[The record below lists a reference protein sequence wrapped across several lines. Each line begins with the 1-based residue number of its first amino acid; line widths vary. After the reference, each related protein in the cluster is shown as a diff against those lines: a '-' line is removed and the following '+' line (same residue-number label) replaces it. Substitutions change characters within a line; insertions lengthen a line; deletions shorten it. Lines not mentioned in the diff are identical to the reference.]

1 MSTQSMK
8 IPTTIITGFLG
19 AGKTTVIR
27 HILENAGGKRFAL
40 IINEF
45 GDLGIDKELISSCGI
60 KDCDENSIM
69 ELTNGCICCTV
80 ADDFLPTMEA
90 LIDLPEPPEHIIIE
104 TSGLALP
111 KPLVRAFNWPEIR
124 SRVTVDGVVT
134 VVDAPAVIEGRFA
147 ESPDAVQLQREADEM
162 LDHDSPLEEVFE
174 DQLLSADL
182 ILLNKTDL
190 IDNVGITEI
199 RQEVSNAISSAV
211 KMVTASHG
219 AIDPNV
225 LLGIGAT
232 VEDKIEKRRSH
243 HDGEEE
249 HDHDDF
255 ESFVVKL
262 GAVDPIDLENSIT
275 TAVKEHDILRIKGF
289 IHVSN
294 KDMRQVIQAVGP
306 RLQRYYDR
314 PWHANEKR
322 CTELVVIGMT
332 GLDQK
337 TIIGLLT
344 PDT

>member
-1 MSTQSMK
+1 MK

-45 GDLGIDKELISSCGI
+45 GELGIDKELITSCGI

-69 ELTNGCICCTV
+69 ELANGCICCTV

-90 LIDLPEPPEHIIIE
+90 LMELPEPPEHIIIE

-124 SRVTVDGVVT
+124 SRVTVDGVVA

-190 IDNVGITEI
+190 IDDDGVADI

-211 KMVTASHG
+211 KVVTARHG

-225 LLGIGAT
+225 LLGIGAA
-232 VEDKIEKRRSH
+232 VEDTIEKRRSH
-243 HDGEEE
+243 HDGEED

-255 ESFVVKL
+255 ESFVVRF
-262 GAVDPIDLENSIT
+262 GAIVDPIDLENRIK

-294 KDMRQVIQAVGP
+294 KNMRQVIQAVGP

-314 PWHANEKR
+314 PWHADEQR
-322 CTELVVIGMT
+322 CTKLVVIGMT
-332 GLDQK
+332 GLDQNA
-337 TIIGLLT
+337 IIGLLT